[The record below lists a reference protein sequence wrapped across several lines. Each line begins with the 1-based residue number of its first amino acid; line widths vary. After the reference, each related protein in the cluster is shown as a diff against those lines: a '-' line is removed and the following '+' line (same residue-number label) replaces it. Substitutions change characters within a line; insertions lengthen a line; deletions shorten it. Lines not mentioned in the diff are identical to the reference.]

1 LDDDVNDDEGAE
13 KNEDEAEIP
22 VAKQQQR
29 WCCMLLE
36 YFYVYVYYAGPRA
49 RDFVKQ

>member
-1 LDDDVNDDEGAE
+1 LVNDDVNDAE
-13 KNEDEAEIP
+13 ENEDDAEIP

-36 YFYVYVYYAGPRA
+36 YFYV
-49 RDFVKQ
+49 

>member
-1 LDDDVNDDEGAE
+1 MVNDDVNDAE
-13 KNEDEAEIP
+13 ENEDDAEIP

-36 YFYVYVYYAGPRA
+36 YFYACVCYANPRA